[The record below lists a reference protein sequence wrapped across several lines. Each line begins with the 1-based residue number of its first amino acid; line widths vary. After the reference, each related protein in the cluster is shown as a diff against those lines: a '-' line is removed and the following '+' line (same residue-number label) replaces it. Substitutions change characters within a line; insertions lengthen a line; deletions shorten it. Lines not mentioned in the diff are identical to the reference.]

1 MTRMVSPFDPSKKA
15 IVELIR
21 QPLYDEQAI
30 TSTVTEVTWFNTGF
44 NGRDFRQTNLET
56 QGLLPVPKFFVIDGI
71 RIVFTEN
78 KTHSTKI
85 GDLEDIMYG
94 SFFKFV
100 LGGLKDYLT
109 VPTFMIPAGVGIVG
123 MSDQGGNT
131 DAATVL
137 AVPGAP
143 VLANRFILR
152 QHVITI
158 PPQQSFKATITMPAL
173 LGSIASTE
181 TWVII
186 EGDLAREVL

>member
-1 MTRMVSPFDPSKKA
+1 MTRMVSPFDPGKKA
-15 IVELIR
+15 IIELIR
-21 QPLYDEQAI
+21 QPLYDEQAL
-30 TSTVTEVTWFNTGF
+30 TSTSIEVTFFQTGF
-44 NGRDFRQTNLET
+44 AGRDFRQTNLET

-100 LGGLKDYLT
+100 LGGLKDYLV
-109 VPTFMIPAGVGIVG
+109 VPTFMVPSGVGIVG
-123 MSDQGGNT
+123 MSDQGANT
-131 DAATVL
+131 AAATVL
-137 AVPGAP
+137 ATHGAP
-143 VLANRFILR
+143 VLSNRYILR

-158 PPQQSFKATITMPAL
+158 PPQQSFKASINFPAVM
-173 LGSIASTE
+173 GSLTSTE
-181 TWVII
+181 TWVVL